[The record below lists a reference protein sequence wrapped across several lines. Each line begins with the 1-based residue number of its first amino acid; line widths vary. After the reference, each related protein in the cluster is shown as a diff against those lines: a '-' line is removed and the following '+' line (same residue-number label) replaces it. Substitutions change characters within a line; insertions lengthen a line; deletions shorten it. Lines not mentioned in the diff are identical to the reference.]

1 MNTPTGTEMAPVTPA
16 WMRAVSYTHLDVYKR
31 QLQGVFDGDLAV
43 ALDRAAA
50 FCRVVSAGRA
60 STSEGEVAAARA
72 ADLLGTA
79 EDLSAAAGAWRR
91 DQLA

>member
-1 MNTPTGTEMAPVTPA
+1 LLD
-16 WMRAVSYTHLDVYKR
+16 AV
-31 QLQGVFDGDLAV
+31 LQGVFDGDLAV